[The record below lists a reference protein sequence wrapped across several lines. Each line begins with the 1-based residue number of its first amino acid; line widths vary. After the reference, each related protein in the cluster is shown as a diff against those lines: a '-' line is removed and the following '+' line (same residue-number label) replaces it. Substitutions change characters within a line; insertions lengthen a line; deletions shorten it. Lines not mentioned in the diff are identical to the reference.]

1 MDTDVK
7 NFLVLTADAGFGHRS
22 AANALAAA
30 LKLRYA
36 ERCNVSIHNPLDE
49 KTVPAFLRETQTD
62 YDKLVRKMPDFYKL
76 NYQISDSSLPA
87 AALESVFTVLL
98 FSAIRSIFKKFQPD
112 VVLTTHPFYMAP
124 LNAYITLRKL
134 PIPFITVVTDLT
146 NIHRVWFNQGADY
159 CLLPT
164 DEAYHE
170 ALESGL
176 TPNMLRVTGIPVN
189 PAFAHEKRTKAE
201 IRAELGWAQDMTTVL
216 VAGSAR
222 VKNLMSFL
230 HVLNHSGLQFQFVL
244 VAGGDDRLY
253 QDYQS
258 TQWHTAAHI
267 YNFVDRMPLF
277 MHAADFIIGKA
288 GGLTVTESLACGLP
302 SLLVDVTPGQEI
314 GNAKYLIQHGA
325 GELANKPVDALEIL
339 FHWLE
344 NDCRLLNERG
354 RCAAELGKPDSA
366 AHAAELAWQA
376 AEKGRSVPSSRLV
389 AWGPK
394 FKELLR
400 TFDISESSEN

>member
-1 MDTDVK
+1 MNSDVK

-36 ERCNVSIHNPLDE
+36 DRCNVSIYNPLDE

-76 NYQISDSSLPA
+76 NYQISGAPLPN
-87 AALESVFTVLL
+87 AALESAFTVLL
-98 FSAIRSIFKKFQPD
+98 FSAIRSVFKKFQPD
-112 VVLTTHPFYMAP
+112 VILTTHPFYLAP

-134 PIPFITVVTDLT
+134 PVPFITVITDLT
-146 NIHRVWFNQGADY
+146 NIHRVWFNQGTDY

-164 DEAYHE
+164 EEAYHE
-170 ALESGL
+170 ALENGM
-176 TPNMLRVTGIPVN
+176 TPDILRVTGIPVN
-189 PAFAHEKRTKAE
+189 PLFATEKRTKAE
-201 IRAELGWAQDMTTVL
+201 IRAELGWDQNVITAL

-230 HVLNHSGLQFQFVL
+230 HVLNHSGLPFQFVL

-253 QDYQS
+253 QEYQS
-258 TQWHTAAHI
+258 MDWHRKAYI
-267 YNFVDRMPLF
+267 YNYVDRMPLF
-277 MHAADFIIGKA
+277 MRAADFIIGKA

-302 SLLVDVTPGQEI
+302 YLLVDVTPGQEI
-314 GNAKYLIQHGA
+314 GNAKYLVQHGA

-344 NDCRLLNERG
+344 RDHRLLNERA
-354 RCAAELGKPDSA
+354 RCAAELGKPNSA

-376 AEKGRSVPSSRLV
+376 AEKGRTVPSSRLV

-400 TFDISESSEN
+400 TFDISETSES